1 MVKAP
6 ACDGVCTYL
15 SFHSLMGSTVR
26 TRGGKSSYSLPFCM
40 ARLIHS
46 SVAMLE
52 GDPPLTAKPFAQCT
66 SVFRTP
72 CSQQKCVNRT
82 LIDLERRV
90 QARKALFLVS
100 LSNPH

>member
-52 GDPPLTAKPFAQCT
+52 GRPSTDCQAFR
-66 SVFRTP
+66 SVHIGFQDAMLA
-72 CSQQKCVNRT
+72 SQKSCQ
-82 LIDLERRV
+82 
-90 QARKALFLVS
+90 
-100 LSNPH
+100 